1 MNFPGTCVQ
10 HYTHSNVRIPFA
22 RYLELVFVTPR
33 YHFVHHSIDR
43 HLSNSNFGFLFSL
56 WDRILGTYTDPGTIR
71 EDEPLGL
78 DYSNAKWRLL
88 IGIPPRA
95 VTPPHNLR

>member
-1 MNFPGTCVQ
+1 VQ

-78 DYSNAKWRLL
+78 DYGNAKWRLL